1 MSTFSERLYE
11 LRTRNGESQDNVAD
25 AIGVSRVAFTR
36 YENGTREPKAI
47 IALRIA
53 QHFNVTVEQLL
64 IAEPTEP
71 TNATMNVSPDE
82 HSLLTQYRSLN
93 RQGKEYVLQ
102 QMSIASTIYKNGSV
116 SRLEEQAIS

>member
-11 LRTRNGESQDNVAD
+11 LRTKNGESQDNVAD

-47 IALRIA
+47 IALKIA

-64 IAEPTEP
+64 ISEPTEP
-71 TNATMNVSPDE
+71 ANATMNVSPDE
-82 HSLLTQYRSLN
+82 RSLLTQYRSLN

-116 SRLEEQAIS
+116 SHLEEQAIS